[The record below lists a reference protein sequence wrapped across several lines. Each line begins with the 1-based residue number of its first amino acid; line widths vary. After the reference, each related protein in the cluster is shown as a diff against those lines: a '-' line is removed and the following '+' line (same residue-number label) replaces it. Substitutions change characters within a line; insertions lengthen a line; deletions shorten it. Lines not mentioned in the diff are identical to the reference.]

1 MTFVQQIATRVT
13 VLHFGAIFA
22 EGTIAEVLANEGVAA
37 IYLGTCP
44 CRMRPSSRSRA
55 CAAAMAASRCC

>member
-22 EGTIAEVLANEGVAA
+22 EGTVVRGARPTRASRE
-37 IYLGTCP
+37 IYLGT
-44 CRMRPSSRSRA
+44 A
-55 CAAAMAASRCC
+55 HVG

>member
-22 EGTIAEVLANEGVAA
+22 QGTIAEMLANEGVAE
-37 IYLGTCP
+37 IYLGT
-44 CRMRPSSRSRA
+44 A
-55 CAAAMAASRCC
+55 HAG